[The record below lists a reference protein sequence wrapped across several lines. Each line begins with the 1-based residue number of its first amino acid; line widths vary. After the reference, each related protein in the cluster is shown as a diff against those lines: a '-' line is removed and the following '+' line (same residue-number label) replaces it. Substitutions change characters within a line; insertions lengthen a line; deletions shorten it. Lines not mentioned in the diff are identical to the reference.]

1 MKYIRTYESFK
12 NEKNI
17 PVNEGI
23 MDVLKAAGGALK
35 NFLTNMLA
43 PFKSLKD
50 DFKKGM
56 KLEEVKTKISKALD
70 DVLKT
75 YTDNIG
81 KAKDEKEITDMTSGF
96 VTEIAEKMSE
106 FDKEIKTIKEAKIFE
121 GLGQD
126 ALIGA
131 RVMFSMLQD
140 EYNKKKQEFDT
151 KFAQAKDLATKKSV
165 AIANLKALIDEAKKK
180 ISDEKLLKQA
190 TEKYKTDNK
199 IETTGGGN
207 GTIVLDWGDVE
218 VELTSVNEK
227 NPGYY
232 QVQKSG
238 SKKLLV
244 NDLVKIAGEVKKGD
258 KAKMTDIL
266 RGEKPAD
273 MLKLPDGTIGY
284 ETGSLERIV
293 VDGKE
298 VENYKFEAG
307 ANADDEGTIKTEL
320 GKLKGNPDQM
330 KKVAGIIPKIVAN
343 IGDDAK
349 LKAVDTALA

>member
-1 MKYIRTYESFK
+1 MNYIKTYESFK
-12 NEKNI
+12 NEKNN

-199 IETTGGGN
+199 IETTDGGKGS
-207 GTIVLDWGDVE
+207 IVLDWGDVE

-266 RGEKPAD
+266 RGEKSLD
-273 MLKLPDGTIGY
+273 SMKEY

-307 ANADDEGTIKTEL
+307 VSVDDEGIIKTEL

-330 KKVAGIIPKIVAN
+330 KKAAGIIPKIVAN